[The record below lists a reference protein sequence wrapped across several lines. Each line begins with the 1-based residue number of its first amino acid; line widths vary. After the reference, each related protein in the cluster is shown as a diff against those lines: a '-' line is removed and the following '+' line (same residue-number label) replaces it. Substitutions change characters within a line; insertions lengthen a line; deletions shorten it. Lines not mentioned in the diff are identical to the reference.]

1 MRKHASLLAVLLLF
15 GTLAFSQN
23 PRKITGQ
30 VRDEAGPVPFATIT
44 EVNAKN
50 SVTSDGNGNFTITIN
65 GDRIAISAVG
75 HAPQTVTVTGDAVNV
90 MLTVSSGQLQEVVV
104 TALGIR
110 KTRNQVAYAAQQIP
124 GEDVSKNRGSN
135 FITNLS
141 GRISGLDV
149 KQTNTM
155 GGSTNVL
162 IRGFKSIT
170 GDNQALFVVDG
181 VPFNNANTNTTNQRT
196 GRGGFDYGNAAA
208 DINPDDI
215 ESLTVLKGAAA
226 SALYG
231 SQGANGVIL
240 ITTKKGSRG
249 LGITVNAGIGVGEI
263 DKETFVKYQKEYGGG
278 YGAYYEDASGF
289 FLYRDIDGNGTKD
302 LVVPM
307 SEDASYGGKFDPSQM
322 VYQWDA
328 FDTSSANYGK
338 ARQWVP
344 AANDPSKFFEKPI
357 TYNTSIFID
366 GGSEK
371 GTFKLGYTRTGDEG
385 ILPFSSVNKN
395 LVNFAGTLNVTGKLT
410 AGAAVNFS
418 NIAGRGRYGT
428 GYDDK
433 NMMTNFRQWWEVN
446 VDVKEQKEAYFRHRQ
461 NVTWNWADPS
471 DLVPIYW
478 DNVYFS
484 RYENYESDN
493 RNRYFGNIN
502 LNYKITD
509 WLNVLGRVS
518 LDSYDELQE
527 ERQAVGSVTT
537 SNYTRFNRSYRETNY
552 DLLLNA
558 NKDLSDD
565 LNLKALLGGNI
576 RRQHTSSIRATTNGG
591 LIIPKLYSLSN
602 SVNTP
607 NAPTEF
613 DGTREV
619 DGVFAGATLSWRDML
634 TLDATVRRD
643 VSSTLPEDNNAYY
656 YPSVSGGFVFS
667 KLLSSASWLSYGKVR
682 ANYAEVG
689 NDAPLFSVSDVYT
702 ITPPFGS
709 NPQVSVPGTKNNPN
723 LKPERTKSGEIGLE
737 MSFFRNR
744 LGFDASYYKARSF
757 DQILPV
763 IVSTATGYNSKFL
776 NAATVD
782 NKGVELTLFGT
793 PYKNGNFSWDVSI
806 NWARNRNEVV
816 KLFEGSENVVLANFQ
831 GGITLNASLGKPY
844 GTIRGTNFVYDSA
857 SGQPIVG
864 SNGRYLISPTSNEVI
879 GDPNPDWVGGIN
891 NTFKFKNLSLS
902 FLIDARHGG
911 DVFSLDL
918 YYGMGSG
925 LYPETA
931 GLNDLGNPSRNANS
945 DGGGVIL
952 PGVMQNGKPNDVR
965 VSNVNYGT
973 FGGYGPRAIPAA
985 HFVYDASFVKLRE
998 VILSYSIP
1006 KETMAKL
1013 KPFKGIDLSLIGR
1026 NLWIIDKNLPYAD
1039 PEETISA
1046 GNLQGYQGGAYPSVR
1061 NFMFNLKLRF

>member
-1 MRKHASLLAVLLLF
+1 MRKHLSLLAVLLLF
-15 GTLAFSQN
+15 GLFTFGQN

-30 VRDEAGPVPFATIT
+30 VKDEAGPVAFATIT
-44 EVNAKN
+44 ETNATN
-50 SVTSDGNGNFTITIN
+50 SVTSDINGNFTITIKGN
-65 GDRIAISAVG
+65 QLTISAVD
-75 HAPQTVTVTGDAVNV
+75 HAPQTVSVVGEVVNV
-90 MLTVSSGQLQEVVV
+90 NLARTSGQLQEVVV

-110 KTRNQVAYAAQQIP
+110 RTKNQVPYAAQQIS

-141 GRISGLDV
+141 GKVSGLDI
-149 KQTNTM
+149 KQTNTL

-170 GDNQALFVVDG
+170 GDNQALFVIDG

-240 ITTKKGSRG
+240 VTTKKGSRG
-249 LGITVNAGIGVGEI
+249 LGITVNAGVGIGSI
-263 DKETFVKYQKEYGGG
+263 DKSTFVKYQKEYGGG
-278 YGAYYEDASGF
+278 YGAYYEDPGGF
-289 FLYRDIDGNGTKD
+289 FLYRDIDGDGTKD

-307 SEDASYGGKFDPSQM
+307 SEDASYGGKFDPAKM

-338 ARQWVP
+338 ARPWIP
-344 AANDPSKFFEKPI
+344 AANDPSTFFEKPVS
-357 TYNTSIFID
+357 YNTSIFID

-371 GTFKLGYTRTGDEG
+371 GAFKLGYTRTGDEG

-395 LVNFAGTLNVTGKLT
+395 LVNFSGALNVTSKFT

-418 NIAGRGRYGT
+418 NIVGRGRYGT

-446 VDVKEQKEAYFRHRQ
+446 VDIKEQKDAYFRHRQ
-461 NVTWNWADPS
+461 NVTWNWADPT

-552 DLLLNA
+552 DLLFNV
-558 NKDLSDD
+558 NKDFSDD
-565 LNLKALLGGNI
+565 VSFRALLGGNI

-607 NAPTEF
+607 NAPVEF

-667 KLLSSASWLSYGKVR
+667 KLLPSATWLSYGKLR

-702 ITPPFGS
+702 IVPPFGS
-709 NPQVSVPGTKNNPN
+709 NPQVSVTGTKNNPN
-723 LKPERTKSGEIGLE
+723 LKPERTKSWEIGAE
-737 MSFFRNR
+737 MTFLKNR
-744 LGFDASYYKARSF
+744 LGFDASYYNARSF

-776 NAATVD
+776 NAATVN
-782 NKGVELTLFGT
+782 NKGVELTLFAT
-793 PYKNGNFSWDVSI
+793 PYKKGNFSWDFTI
-806 NWARNRNEVV
+806 NWSRNRNEVV
-816 KLFEGSENVVLANFQ
+816 KLFEGSENVVLASFQ
-831 GGITLNASLGKPY
+831 GGITLNATLGKPY
-844 GTIRGTNFVYDSA
+844 GTIRGTNFVYDKA
-857 SGQPIVG
+857 TGQPVVG

-879 GDPNPDWVGGIN
+879 GDPNPKWVGGIS
-891 NTFKFKNLSLS
+891 NTLKYKNLSLS
-902 FLIDARHGG
+902 FLIDGRHGG
-911 DVFSLDL
+911 DIFSLDL

-925 LYPETA
+925 IYPETA
-931 GLNDLGNPSRNANS
+931 GLNDLGNPSRNSNAN
-945 DGGGVIL
+945 GGGVIL
-952 PGVMQNGKPNDVR
+952 AGVDQTGKPNTVR

-985 HFVYDASFVKLRE
+985 HFVYDASFLKLRE

-1006 KETMAKL
+1006 RETMAKL
-1013 KPFKGIDLSLIGR
+1013 RPFKGIDVSLIGR

-1046 GNLQGYQGGAYPSVR
+1046 GNFQGYQGGAYPTMR
-1061 NFMFNLKLRF
+1061 NLAFNVKFRF

>member
-1 MRKHASLLAVLLLF
+1 MRKLASLLAVLSLF

-30 VRDEAGPVPFATIT
+30 VKDESGPVAFATVT
-44 EVNAKN
+44 ETNSNN
-50 SVTSDGNGNFTITIN
+50 SVTSDINGNFTITIKGN
-65 GDRIAISAVG
+65 QITITAVD
-75 HAPQTVTVTGDAVNV
+75 HAAQTVTVTGDVANV
-90 MLTVSSGQLQEVVV
+90 TLARLGGQLQEVVV

-110 KTRNQVAYAAQQIP
+110 RTRNQVPYAAQQIP
-124 GEDVSKNRGSN
+124 GDEVSKNRGSN
-135 FITNLS
+135 FVTNLS
-141 GRISGLDV
+141 GKISGLDI

-162 IRGFKSIT
+162 IRGFKSVT

-215 ESLTVLKGAAA
+215 ESITVLKGAAA

-249 LGITVNAGIGVGEI
+249 LGITVNTGVGVGAI
-263 DKETFVKYQKEYGGG
+263 DKKTFVKYQKDYGGG
-278 YGAYYEDASGF
+278 YGAYYEDPSGF
-289 FLYRDIDGNGTKD
+289 FLYRDVNGDGAKD

-307 SEDASYGGKFDPSQM
+307 SEDASYGGKFDPSKM

-328 FDTSSANYGK
+328 FDTSSPNFGK
-338 ARQWVP
+338 ARPWAA

-357 TYNTSIFID
+357 SYNTSIFID
-366 GGSEK
+366 GGSDK
-371 GTFKLGYTRTGDEG
+371 GTFKLGYTRTSDEG

-395 LVNFAGTLNVTGKLT
+395 LVNFAGTLNVTNKLA
-410 AGAAVNFS
+410 AGASVNFS
-418 NIAGRGRYGT
+418 NIVGRGRYGT

-461 NVTWNWADPS
+461 NVTWNWADPT

-493 RNRYFGNIN
+493 RNRYFGNVN
-502 LNYKITD
+502 LSYKLTD
-509 WLNVLGRVS
+509 WLNVLGRIS

-537 SNYTRFNRSYRETNY
+537 SNYTRFNRAYRETNY
-552 DLLLNA
+552 DLLFNV
-558 NKDLSDD
+558 NKDLSSEV
-565 LNLKALLGGNI
+565 NFKALLGGNI

-591 LIIPKLYSLSN
+591 LIIPRLYSLSN

-607 NAPTEF
+607 NAPVEF

-619 DGVFAGATLSWRDML
+619 DGVFAGATISWRDML

-643 VSSTLPEDNNAYY
+643 VSSTLPKDNNAYY

-667 KLLSSASWLSYGKVR
+667 KLLPSTTWLSYGKLR

-702 ITPPFGS
+702 IIPPFGS
-709 NPQVSVPGTKNNPN
+709 NSQVSVAGTKNNPD
-723 LKPERTKSGEIGLE
+723 LKPERTKSWEAGLE
-737 MSFFRNR
+737 MAFYKNR
-744 LGFDASYYKARSF
+744 LGFDLSYYNARSF

-782 NKGVELTLFGT
+782 NKGVELSLFGT
-793 PYKNGNFSWDVSI
+793 PYKKGSFSWDVNI
-806 NWARNRNEVV
+806 NWARNRNKVV

-831 GGITLNASLGKPY
+831 GGITLNATLGKPY
-844 GTIRGTNFVYDSA
+844 GTIRGTSFVYDSA

-864 SNGRYLISPTSNEVI
+864 SNGRYLISPTSNVVI

-891 NTFKFKNLSLS
+891 NTFKYKNVSLS
-902 FLIDARHGG
+902 FLIDTRQGG

-931 GLNDLGNPSRNANS
+931 DLNDKGMPSRNSIAN
-945 DGGGVIL
+945 GGGVIL
-952 PGVMQNGKPNDVR
+952 PGVKQDGKPNDIR

-973 FGGYGPRAIPAA
+973 FGGYGPRAIPAK

-998 VILSYSIP
+998 AILSYSIP
-1006 KETMAKL
+1006 KETMTRL
-1013 KPFKGIDLSLIGR
+1013 RPFKGIDVSLIGR
-1026 NLWIIDKNLPYAD
+1026 NLWIIHKNLPYAD

-1061 NFMFNLKLRF
+1061 NFTLNLKLRF